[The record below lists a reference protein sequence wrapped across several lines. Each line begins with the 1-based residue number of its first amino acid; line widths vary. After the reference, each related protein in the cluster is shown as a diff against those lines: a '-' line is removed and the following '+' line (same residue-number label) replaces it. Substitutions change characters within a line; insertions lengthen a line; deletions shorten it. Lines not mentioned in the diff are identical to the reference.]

1 MESVKCDH
9 EWTDDGSFLLACT
22 KCGTQEDHD
31 PKWRDMESAPKDGT
45 LIRLLVSFDEHST
58 EDEEEAPTIG
68 ANNFDNDEEDVWRFA
83 GWCWA
88 HDHFTQGV
96 GTPVGWLPMIDV
108 SPGTADFDRVSA
120 ENLALQQRL
129 TVQDQRVDELE
140 TQVNSLEQRRQAE
153 QQACQAAERRVE
165 AMCAFANEMVSAAFE
180 GGSLD
185 GADIQDIAVKHGLLR
200 IETRKGECCEGC
212 ACREYGFPAE
222 CYRRTELIALKPTA
236 EAVSHE

>member
-1 MESVKCDH
+1 MESVKRYD
-9 EWTDDGSFLLACT
+9 CT
-22 KCGTQEDHD
+22 NGKARHCYGCYEMTEL
-31 PKWRDMESAPKDGT
+31 PNGEY
-45 LIRLLVSFDEHST
+45 VSGD
-58 EDEEEAPTIG
+58 
-68 ANNFDNDEEDVWRFA
+68 
-83 GWCWA
+83 
-88 HDHFTQGV
+88 
-96 GTPVGWLPMIDV
+96 
-108 SPGTADFDRVSA
+108 DFDRVSA

-153 QQACQAAERRVE
+153 QQACRAAERRVE
-165 AMCAFANEMVSAAFE
+165 ALCAFANEMVSAAFE

-222 CYRRTELIALKPTA
+222 CYRGTELIALKPTA
-236 EAVSHE
+236 EVKP